1 MKFTE
6 DAKRLLRENLDKTWQ
21 KSVAVL
27 LFILAAL
34 PAMGVVVKESLPL
47 TSKVL
52 YASAVLVPFLV
63 IYLIYFLVYS
73 LRRAYR
79 LVPETTPVHSHLA
92 DILSSLFGLRK
103 TSLALACT
111 IKVDGSSET
120 TYDVELMAETKGI
133 TQIEYLSSAPSLPDG
148 SGEFLPQFIS
158 STSGGITMTVE
169 ILKNANRQCFWAIN
183 FSPELKPRKPVKYR
197 HRLNS
202 PSKTFAVSAEEMETR
217 KLSYESYSTLIAYP
231 TDCLCI
237 RVTFDAGAKPSKV
250 APDVWLGL
258 GRVRHLAEY
267 ARIFNEAAFT
277 NDKDDDGKLYG
288 QLLLKYPIHGL
299 RYVVTWVPERAGT
312 GAARNA

>member
-6 DAKRLLRENLDKTWQ
+6 DAKRLLRENLDETWQ
-21 KSVAVL
+21 KSLAVA

-34 PAMGVVVKESLPL
+34 PVMGVVAKESLPL
-47 TSKVL
+47 TSKVE
-52 YASAVLVPFLV
+52 YASAVLAAALV
-63 IYLIYFLVYS
+63 IYLLYFLVYS

-79 LVPETTPVHSHLA
+79 LVPETTPAHRHLA

-120 TYDVELMAETKGI
+120 IYDVELMAETKGI

-148 SGEFLPQFIS
+148 SGEFSPQFIS

-169 ILKNANRQCFWAIN
+169 ILKNANRQCFWAVD
-183 FSPELKPRKPVKYR
+183 FSPELKPRQAVKYR
-197 HRLNS
+197 HRLSS

-217 KLSYESYSTLIAYP
+217 KLSYESYSTLVAYP
-231 TDCLCI
+231 TDHLCI
-237 RVTFDAGAKPSKV
+237 RVTFDAGTKPSKM

-267 ARIFNEAAFT
+267 ARIINETSFT
-277 NDKDDDGKLYG
+277 NDKDSNGNLYG
-288 QLLLKYPIHGL
+288 ELLLKYPIHGL
-299 RYVVTWVPERAGT
+299 RYVVTWVPERTGT
-312 GAARNA
+312 GAPQKP